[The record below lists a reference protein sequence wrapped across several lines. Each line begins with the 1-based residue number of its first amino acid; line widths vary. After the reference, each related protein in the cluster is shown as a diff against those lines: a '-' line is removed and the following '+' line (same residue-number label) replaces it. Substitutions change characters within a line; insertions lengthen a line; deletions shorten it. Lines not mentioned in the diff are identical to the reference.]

1 MHGYEMIK
9 EIEERSG
16 GYWRPSAGSIYPTL
30 QLLEE
35 QGLIAG
41 EEAEGKRLFSLT
53 DEGRAAIE
61 EREEKGETG
70 ALGAGSLRRP
80 GGVRPAR
87 ATRSSSWPPRHRQ
100 AFRAADEGQRG
111 TDPRA
116 ARRDATRD
124 LRDPRREGL
133 IGAWRRGCKPPRRH
147 ASSPASRE

>member
-35 QGLIAG
+35 QGLITG

-61 EREEKGETG
+61 ERGKGEQSEAPWEQVRSG
-70 ALGAGSLRRP
+70 APAESVQLGNSFKQLA
-80 GGVRPAR
+80 A
-87 ATRSSSWPPRHRQ
+87 ATSQ
-100 AFRAADEGQRG
+100 AFRAADEGQR
-111 TDPRA
+111 
-116 ARRDATRD
+116 ARI
-124 LRDPRREGL
+124 REL
-133 IGAWRRGCKPPRRH
+133 LDETRRGIYGILAEKD
-147 ASSPASRE
+147 